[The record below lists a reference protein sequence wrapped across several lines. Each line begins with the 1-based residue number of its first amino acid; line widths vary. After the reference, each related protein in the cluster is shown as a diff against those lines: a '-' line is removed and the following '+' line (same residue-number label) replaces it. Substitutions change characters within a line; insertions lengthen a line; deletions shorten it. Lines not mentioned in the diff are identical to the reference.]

1 MGISQTDGV
10 RIPNLPTMHYF
21 KEKILVK
28 KRDCSRSQMDVCDT
42 EVDLETGAPI
52 LQSVVQRKKDSITVH
67 VE

>member
-1 MGISQTDGV
+1 
-10 RIPNLPTMHYF
+10 
-21 KEKILVK
+21 
-28 KRDCSRSQMDVCDT
+28 MDVCDT